1 VSYLTESEID
11 ALQLTALPRD
21 TAYMITGVSHTQ
33 FSIARHYG
41 GISWNTHYYRYIP
54 ETDELVRRARAR
66 SRCRCRG
73 SCCERAADRCGGCAL
88 PANLA

>member
-54 ETDELVRRARAR
+54 ETDELVRDDVLRWVTKHRKAQ
-66 SRCRCRG
+66 SKSTEPVPVQG
-73 SCCERAADRCGGCAL
+73 EL
-88 PANLA
+88 L